1 MTYGELLQIGIE
13 KVGRDK
19 RKDVEELL
27 CYSAKITLA
36 NLLANK
42 NTEINDIVVQIYYKL
57 IDEYLLGKPLA
68 YITHNACFYGYN
80 FFVNE
85 GCLIPRIDS
94 EVLIEHVLKHININE
109 DEILNIADVCCGS
122 GCLGIAL
129 TNEAKKKH
137 IVSNLTLI
145 DKSTS
150 AMQVAKLNCDK
161 HNISAKYIIA
171 DVLSYGFGNEKYDV
185 IICNP
190 PYIETNEID
199 KLDKQVKDYEPKIAL
214 DGGYDGLKFYRFL
227 SGKVKQSLSSNGFAV
242 FEIGYNQGK
251 TARDIFEK
259 QNLSVELIK
268 DYGDNDRALL
278 IRR

>member
-13 KVGRDK
+13 KVGRGK

-150 AMQVAKLNCDK
+150 AMQVANMTGWKN
-161 HNISAKYIIA
+161 
-171 DVLSYGFGNEKYDV
+171 
-185 IICNP
+185 
-190 PYIETNEID
+190 
-199 KLDKQVKDYEPKIAL
+199 
-214 DGGYDGLKFYRFL
+214 
-227 SGKVKQSLSSNGFAV
+227 
-242 FEIGYNQGK
+242 
-251 TARDIFEK
+251 
-259 QNLSVELIK
+259 
-268 DYGDNDRALL
+268 
-278 IRR
+278 